1 MLGSEEKW
9 TMLHHLNSS
18 EYLNYEKSKFSK
30 SLGVGV
36 FGDDVIKIGLPA
48 DLWRF
53 YLLYNRPE
61 TSDSVF
67 EWEKFYEEVNAHLVD
82 ISATF

>member
-9 TMLHHLNSS
+9 TMLPISIAS

-36 FGDDVIKIGLPA
+36 FGDDVIEIGLPQFMEI
-48 DLWRF
+48 L
-53 YLLYNRPE
+53 
-61 TSDSVF
+61 
-67 EWEKFYEEVNAHLVD
+67 
-82 ISATF
+82 SAV

>member
-1 MLGSEEKW
+1 MLIFTIKPSKDWLAKRRYRALSIYLMLGSEEKW

-36 FGDDVIKIGLPA
+36 FGDDVIEIGLPA

-53 YLLYNRPE
+53 
-61 TSDSVF
+61 
-67 EWEKFYEEVNAHLVD
+67 
-82 ISATF
+82 